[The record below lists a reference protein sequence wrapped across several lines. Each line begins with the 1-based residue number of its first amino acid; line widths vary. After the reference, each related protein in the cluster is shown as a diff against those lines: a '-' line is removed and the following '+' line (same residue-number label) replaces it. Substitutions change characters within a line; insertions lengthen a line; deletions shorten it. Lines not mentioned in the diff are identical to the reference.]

1 MFKEPQVRRSY
12 MATELFKSIDSMD
25 REILEGPFPE
35 KEPTMGREVMQSF
48 EEFHVQNSMTCSLNA
63 TFLVF
68 IPKKRGAGDMKDF
81 RPISLLG
88 SLYKLLA
95 KVLANRL
102 KRVMGKVVS
111 NSQNAFVGSK
121 QILDAI
127 LIANE
132 AVDSRKRSSNA
143 GLVCKLDIEK
153 AYDQVSWKF
162 LLSVLEKWVLAPSG
176 AMDSFLHSHFIPVGE
191 TVDVNRAAS
200 LLGCK
205 VGKLL
210 ASNLLGAPNKHYGV
224 WDSIEERKIICG
236 KFKEV
241 EGGWTTRVW
250 RKSFR
255 MNLWKDIRKG
265 WEEFNVK
272 TFICIGYGSRTSFW
286 WDIWAGDF
294 KLKDVYPTIFRI
306 ASHKNATIADSWK
319 RERDERGVE
328 RFILEDPSKIGR

>member
-1 MFKEPQVRRSY
+1 
-12 MATELFKSIDSMD
+12 
-25 REILEGPFPE
+25 
-35 KEPTMGREVMQSF
+35 MQSF

-68 IPKKRGAGDMKDF
+68 IPKKRGASDMKDF
-81 RPISLLG
+81 RPINLLG

-162 LLSVLEKWVLAPSG
+162 LLSVLEKMGFSPKWSNG
-176 AMDSFLHSHFIPVGE
+176 FISAFP
-191 TVDVNRAAS
+191 
-200 LLGCK
+200 L
-205 VGKLL
+205 
-210 ASNLLGAPNKHYGV
+210 
-224 WDSIEERKIICG
+224 
-236 KFKEV
+236 
-241 EGGWTTRVW
+241 
-250 RKSFR
+250 
-255 MNLWKDIRKG
+255 
-265 WEEFNVK
+265 
-272 TFICIGYGSRTSFW
+272 
-286 WDIWAGDF
+286 
-294 KLKDVYPTIFRI
+294 
-306 ASHKNATIADSWK
+306 
-319 RERDERGVE
+319 
-328 RFILEDPSKIGR
+328 

>member
-1 MFKEPQVRRSY
+1 
-12 MATELFKSIDSMD
+12 
-25 REILEGPFPE
+25 
-35 KEPTMGREVMQSF
+35 MGREVMQSF

-68 IPKKRGAGDMKDF
+68 IPKKRRAGDMKDF

-162 LLSVLEKWVLAPSG
+162 LLSVLEKMGFGPKWSNGFISAFPLEV
-176 AMDSFLHSHFIPVGE
+176 IPVGK

-205 VGKLL
+205 VGKLP

-224 WDSIEERKIICG
+224 WDSIEERFSVERESLWRKIICG

-241 EGGWTTRVW
+241 EGGGLLECGGR
-250 RKSFR
+250 
-255 MNLWKDIRKG
+255 
-265 WEEFNVK
+265 
-272 TFICIGYGSRTSFW
+272 YGSRTSFW
-286 WDIWAGDF
+286 WDIWAEDF

-328 RFILEDPSKIGR
+328 RFILEDPSKIGREGGLGILCSSQNLLFCLGSCLGEDPNYRHLNKEGIANGQ